1 MTCLHC
7 HREFTPRQWNHKFCS
22 KQCAD
27 FYREHIKPKLEVID
41 RINFERDWAQ
51 WKKDFAEGKTE
62 SNLRSGCHE
71 H

>member
-22 KQCAD
+22 
-27 FYREHIKPKLEVID
+27 RECYDAYLKGEPKRQLIA
-41 RINFERDWAQ
+41 RINFEREWAQ